1 MKKIVIGSIVAGF
14 IYFALQSIMWMGGFR
29 NDFSQYTSNS
39 KVILDVLNQ
48 NLTGDELYIIP
59 LYNQNIPTKEKEKE
73 EELMTE
79 KLGKPRA
86 MIFYHQQMDGM
97 SVSYLPHG
105 LPYEQLSGILVAF
118 VLYFDAY
125 EKYSIRFA
133 VSSCFTLIGL
143 FQGIKDYMNWYSFLW
158 HYIKTEMI
166 DQLLGWALSSLFWF
180 AWYFNKSNKL
190 IL

>member
-59 LYNQNIPTKEKEKE
+59 RSNPNIPTKEKEKE
-73 EELMTE
+73 ELMTA
-79 KLGKPRA
+79 KLGKPWA

-105 LPYEQLSGILVAF
+105 LPPLF
-118 VLYFDAY
+118 
-125 EKYSIRFA
+125 
-133 VSSCFTLIGL
+133 GL
-143 FQGIKDYMNWYSFLW
+143 FQGIKDYMNWFSFLW